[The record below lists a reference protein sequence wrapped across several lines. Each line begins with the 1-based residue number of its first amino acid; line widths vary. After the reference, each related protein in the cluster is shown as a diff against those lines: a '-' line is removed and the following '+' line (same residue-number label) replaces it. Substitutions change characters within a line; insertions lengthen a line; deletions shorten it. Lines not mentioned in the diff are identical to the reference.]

1 MNTREEAP
9 ETRPESTE
17 HLSRQSLP
25 LYALFIA
32 YTVSYVG
39 DALML
44 LALPWF
50 VLQTTGSV
58 AKMGITAFF
67 ETLPTVL
74 AAFFGSAL
82 VDKLGYKRMSVLSD
96 VLSTFGVGLIPLLY
110 HTVGLAFWQLLI
122 LVFFSGLLT
131 TPGKTARSSMLPDL
145 AAAANMPL
153 ERANALTDGT
163 SRVSGF
169 IGAPLAAILIAIIG
183 TSNLLFIDAA
193 TFAFSALLIGIV
205 VPYTAPISQKDDTVR
220 GYVATLRQGMHFI
233 THDSLILAIVATV
246 LITNLLDI
254 SISAVIAPAWIK
266 HIFGNPLPL
275 GIIFAAH
282 GGAAFVGTLIFGA
295 IGHRL
300 PRRLTFGIGFIL
312 AGVFYSWTLLIPIL
326 SVMVVGQIISGLGA
340 SPLNPLIDTIAQE
353 RIPTEMRARV
363 FGTITAGAYIGIP
376 VGAFVSGYVV
386 TWIGLQASIA
396 AIGGLYLLVTLSLLV
411 NPALKEMDFKIS
423 RGQSK

>member
-1 MNTREEAP
+1 MNSSEEITDSIQKTQEKTP
-9 ETRPESTE
+9 
-17 HLSRQSLP
+17 RQKLP
-25 LYALFIA
+25 LYALFIS
-32 YTVSYVG
+32 YTVSYTG

-58 AKMGITAFF
+58 TKMGITAFF

-82 VDKLGYKRMSVLSD
+82 VDRLGYKRTSVVSD
-96 VLSTFGVGLIPLLY
+96 VLSTIGVGLIPLLY

-131 TPGKTARSSMLPDL
+131 TPGRTARSSMLPDL
-145 AAAANMPL
+145 AVTARMPL
-153 ERANALTDGT
+153 ERANAITDGT

-169 IGAPLAAILIAIIG
+169 IGAPLAALLIAIIG
-183 TSNLLFIDAA
+183 TSTLLLIDAA
-193 TFAFSALLIGIV
+193 TFAFSAFLIGIA
-205 VPYTAPISQKDDTVR
+205 VPHTLPIPQEDDSIR
-220 GYVATLRQGMHFI
+220 GYIASLRQGVRFI
-233 THDSLILAIVATV
+233 AHDSLILAIVVTV

-254 SISAVIAPAWIK
+254 AVTAVIAPAWIK
-266 HIFGNPLPL
+266 HVFGNPLPL

-300 PRRLTFGIGFIL
+300 PRRLTFGAGFTI
-312 AGVFYSWTLLIPIL
+312 AGAFSVWTLLIPIL
-326 SVMVVGQIISGLGA
+326 PIMVVGKIISGLGA
-340 SPLNPLIDTIAQE
+340 APLNPLIDTVAQE
-353 RIPTEMRARV
+353 RIPADMRARV

-376 VGAFVSGYVV
+376 IGAFVSGYVV
-386 TWIGLQASIA
+386 TWIGLQASIVT
-396 AIGGLYLLVTLSLLV
+396 IGALYLLTTLSLLI
-411 NPALKEMDFKIS
+411 NPALKRMDRKN
-423 RGQSK
+423 

>member
-1 MNTREEAP
+1 MNSSEEVTDATQEP
-9 ETRPESTE
+9 QGKTTGRK
-17 HLSRQSLP
+17 LP

-82 VDKLGYKRMSVLSD
+82 VDRLGYKRTSVVSD
-96 VLSTFGVGLIPLLY
+96 VLSTVGVGLIPLLY
-110 HTVGLAFWQLLI
+110 HIIGLAFWQFLV

-131 TPGKTARSSMLPDL
+131 TPGRTARSSMLPDL
-145 AAAANMPL
+145 AEAAKMPL
-153 ERANALTDGT
+153 ERANAITDGT

-183 TSNLLFIDAA
+183 SSNLLFIDAA

-205 VPYTAPISQKDDTVR
+205 VPYTAPIPQKDDTLR
-220 GYVATLRQGMHFI
+220 GYVASLRQGIHFI
-233 THDSLILAIVATV
+233 THDPLILAIVATV

-266 HIFGNPLPL
+266 HIFGSPLPL

-282 GGAAFVGTLIFGA
+282 GGAAFIGTLIFGA

-326 SVMVVGQIISGLGA
+326 PVMVVGQIISGLGA

-353 RIPTEMRARV
+353 RIPTDMRARV
-363 FGTITAGAYIGIP
+363 FGTITAGVYIGIP
-376 VGAFVSGYVV
+376 IGAFVSGYVV
-386 TWIGLQASIA
+386 TWVGLQASII
-396 AIGGLYLLVTLSLLV
+396 AIGILYLLTTLSLLV
-411 NPALKEMDFKIS
+411 NPALKRMDVKAKSI
-423 RGQSK
+423 

>member
-1 MNTREEAP
+1 MNSSDEAANSIQ
-9 ETRPESTE
+9 ES
-17 HLSRQSLP
+17 QQKMPGQKLP

-32 YTVSYVG
+32 NTVSYVG

-82 VDKLGYKRMSVLSD
+82 VDRLGYKRTSVLSD
-96 VLSTFGVGLIPLLY
+96 VLSTIGVGLIPLFY
-110 HTVGLAFWQLLI
+110 RTFGLAFWQFLI
-122 LVFFSGLLT
+122 LVFLSGLLT
-131 TPGKTARSSMLPDL
+131 TPGRTARSSMLPDL
-145 AAAANMPL
+145 AVAAKMPL
-153 ERANALTDGT
+153 ERANAITDGT

-169 IGAPLAAILIAIIG
+169 IGAPLAAIFIAIIG
-183 TSNLLFIDAA
+183 SSNLLFIDAA
-193 TFAFSALLIGIV
+193 TFAFSAVLIGVV
-205 VPYTAPISQKDDTVR
+205 VPYTAPVPQKDDTVR
-220 GYVATLRQGMHFI
+220 GYVASLRQGIHFI
-233 THDSLILAIVATV
+233 AHDSLILAIVATV

-275 GIIFAAH
+275 GIIFAVH

-312 AGVFYSWTLLIPIL
+312 AGTFYVWTLLVPIL
-326 SVMVVGQIISGLGA
+326 AVMVVGQIISGLGA
-340 SPLNPLIDTIAQE
+340 APLNPLIDTIAQE
-353 RIPTEMRARV
+353 RIPVEMRARV

-376 VGAFVSGYVV
+376 IGAFASGYVV
-386 TWIGLQASIA
+386 TWIGLQASIV
-396 AIGGLYLLVTLSLLV
+396 AIGALYLLTTLSLLV
-411 NPALKEMDFKIS
+411 NPALKRMDVKD
-423 RGQSK
+423 